1 MKILAFAASNSLTSL
16 NKQLVSYAAT
26 LFHQLAPGSSIELLD
41 LNDYEMPIYRPD
53 RQAAGMPEQAHTF
66 LRKIGEADALIISF
80 AEHNGSF
87 SAAFKNI
94 YDWASRINMAVYQQ
108 KPTVMLATSPGGRGG
123 KGVLDTAVTI
133 APFFGADIRGSL
145 SIPSFHQNFDVESG
159 TMTNPELL
167 AQLTAVLET
176 LKQ

>member
-1 MKILAFAASNSLTSL
+1 MRVLAFAASNSLNSL
-16 NKQLVSYAAT
+16 NKQLVTFAGS
-26 LFHQLAPGSSIELLD
+26 LFEQLVSGSSVELLD

-53 RQAAGMPEQAHTF
+53 RQAAGIPEQAHEF
-66 LRKIGEADALIISF
+66 LRKIGESDALLISF

-87 SAAFKNI
+87 SAAFKNV

-108 KPTVMLATSPGGRGG
+108 KPTVMLSTSPGGRGG
-123 KGVLDTAVTI
+123 KGVLDTAVMI

-145 SIPSFHQNFDVESG
+145 SVPNFHQNFDVNTG

-167 AQLTAVLET
+167 AELTAILEK
-176 LKQ
+176 LQ